1 MTLID
6 DSNNEEEL
14 IVKYVPISVPNDF
27 TIDQVSS
34 HMKQELLEALNLGMR
49 DDRYIDLAEESM
61 NDVKTKKQ
69 DYYKKLGMRPF
80 YW

>member
-1 MTLID
+1 MTLVD
-6 DSNNEEEL
+6 DDKNEEEL
-14 IVKYVPISVPNDF
+14 LVKYVPIQVPADF

-34 HMKQELLEALNLGMR
+34 HMKQELLEALNLGMK
-49 DDRYIDLAEESM
+49 DDRYVDLAEESM
-61 NDVKTKKQ
+61 NDVKAKKQ